1 MIEVEKVTKD
11 YKHIRALE
19 EVSFRIG
26 AGEVVG
32 LLGPNGAGK
41 TTLLKILTGFFEPT
55 SGLVKLGGIDVEEDP
70 LGVRRLVGYLPE
82 NAPLYPEMLVQDYL
96 LMMADLRD
104 LQGDERKRLLS
115 RCIESTGIAGVLT
128 RPVGELSKGFRQR
141 VGLAQA
147 ILHEPKILILDEPTS
162 GLDPSQ
168 IVEVRNLI
176 RGLASRSTVL
186 VSTHILSE
194 VEQSCERVL
203 VLING
208 KLKADARLS
217 ELTASSR
224 VRVCFA
230 ASGKPDSIRA
240 GLLEIEGVSSVELEA
255 AEGGQVAL
263 SVGGEGEAD
272 LERLV
277 YDRSRERGWPLREL
291 RRDTRTLESVYRG
304 ISAGKEGPA

>member
-11 YKHIRALE
+11 YKNIRALE

-26 AGEVVG
+26 SGEVVG

-55 SGLVKLGGIDVEEDP
+55 SGLVKVGGIDVEEDP

-104 LQGDERKRLLS
+104 LRDEERRRLLS
-115 RCIESTGIAGVLT
+115 RCIESTGISEVLT

-224 VRVCFA
+224 VRVSYA
-230 ASGKPDSIRA
+230 TEEKPDSIRA
-240 GLLEIEGVSSVELEA
+240 GLLDLPGVSSVELEA
-255 AEGGQVAL
+255 AEAGQVAL
-263 SVGGEGEAD
+263 SVGGESEAD

-304 ISAGKEGPA
+304 ISAGKEGSA